1 MDNKIKNALLLTW
14 GEVSFYIGQKV
25 SDIIGR
31 KITCRSG
38 YEDAYYWGAAAT
50 NDTFSVQELKNL
62 LCYVNASKELYDE
75 ALPPDS
81 DSSKSLG
88 MGLSQKLLEK
98 CIGSSWEHLSF
109 SNDGLWL
116 VGINPE
122 VVNLPEMSPDTIYVE
137 DCFVDTTKLIS
148 KDELMKYLENTEGT
162 SSDLDEICQKN
173 LLEYDTKLYW
183 HCPIPS
189 NDHEGYYFV
198 LVREGV
204 LSLPYN
210 HIFDRNEEFA
220 LGDAE
225 LLDSRK
231 IFKVKCDLDSFC
243 YTTSRILDSLA
254 RHQMKRGGKK

>member
-31 KITCRSG
+31 KITCHSG
-38 YEDAYYWGAAAT
+38 YEDAYYWGVAAT
-50 NDTFSVQELKNL
+50 NDTFSVQELKDI
-62 LCYVNASKELYDE
+62 LCYVNATKPLYDE
-75 ALPPDS
+75 TLPPDS

-116 VGINPE
+116 VGVNSD

-148 KDELMKYLENTEGT
+148 KDELMKYLENTDGMG
-162 SSDLDEICQKN
+162 SDLDEICQKN
-173 LLEYDTKLYW
+173 LLEYGTKLYW
-183 HCPIPS
+183 YCPLPS
-189 NDHEGYYFV
+189 KDHEGYYFV

-210 HIFDRNEEFA
+210 HVYDRDEELA
-220 LGDAE
+220 LGDAK
-225 LLDSRK
+225 LFDSRE
-231 IFKVKCDLDSFC
+231 IFRVKCEWDDFG
-243 YTTSRILDSLA
+243 YTTSRILDALA
-254 RHQMKRGGKK
+254 RHQMKRGGNK